1 MLISKDHWGTFV
13 WSFLHT
19 ISIFC
24 DEKIP
29 EVEFHKIKNLLK
41 NIKDIIPCKTCK
53 DEYSKYVPSL
63 KLIKYSTLQKDRMI
77 LFKWGFIVHNRVN
90 QKLKKRIYT
99 YEEALKKWTKT
110 TKKV

>member
-41 NIKDIIPCKTCK
+41 NIVHIIPCKTCK
-53 DEYSKYVPSL
+53 DEYEKFIPSL
-63 KLIKYSTLQKDRMI
+63 SLLKYSSVLKDRMI

-90 QKLKKRIYT
+90 QKLNKKQFSYT
-99 YEEALKKWTKT
+99 QSLKKWTK
-110 TKKV
+110 KP